1 MKEKKTWY
9 KRMGKALLLLS
20 LITVLGMPSS
30 VLAGGS
36 TTLSVRSGQNIT
48 AQLKKA
54 VKKYNTIRI
63 PGGTYQISGNI
74 ALDNKTVIQPKSGK
88 VVLQQTRSGKSIF
101 TANGAKR
108 LTIKGIT
115 LDVHCFLLSVHP
127 AFLFPM
133 CVSSTVA
140 SRVSIWTGGQPLLV
154 TAVLSTMQVQHCM
167 LPAPVS
173 LS

>member
-9 KRMGKALLLLS
+9 KGMGKVLLLLS
-20 LITVLGMPSS
+20 LITVFGMPSS
-30 VLAGGS
+30 VFAGGS

-54 VKKYNTIRI
+54 VKKYDTIRI

-115 LDVHCFLLSVHP
+115 LDGQGRSGALLSVKR
-127 AFLFPM
+127 ASS
-133 CVSSTVA
+133 VSVSNVCFVN
-140 SRVSIWTGGQPLLV
+140 SRRQGFYLD
-154 TAVLSTMQVQHCM
+154 
-167 LPAPVS
+167 
-173 LS
+173 

>member
-9 KRMGKALLLLS
+9 KGMGKALLVLS

-88 VVLQQTRSGKSIF
+88 VVLHYQGNHSGWAGQKWCI
-101 TANGAKR
+101 
-108 LTIKGIT
+108 
-115 LDVHCFLLSVHP
+115 
-127 AFLFPM
+127 AFN
-133 CVSSTVA
+133 
-140 SRVSIWTGGQPLLV
+140 
-154 TAVLSTMQVQHCM
+154 
-167 LPAPVS
+167 
-173 LS
+173 